1 MNLSELL
8 NPAYLSR
15 FNDLKL
21 LSGIAAD
28 GFLTGLHRSLKHGHG
43 MEFFQYRS
51 YTQGDDL
58 KYIDWKI
65 FARRNQLQIKTF
77 EEKSNTFIYLILDNS
92 ASMGYKG
99 PESPCS
105 KLEYAIM
112 LSAILLNLAANQGD
126 LTGLAVYNEQI
137 EHWISATNKS
147 EQLHQILIAL
157 SNVKPKGKGN
167 HREVWEKLKRKLPG
181 RGIVVFISDML
192 DAQDELP
199 AILKFAKSARYDCLT
214 IQLLDQS
221 EIDLPKL
228 SGVKFRDM
236 ETDVEIAANP
246 HAIHNEY
253 KNKMSDF
260 LDQIKEGLMES
271 GSDFLRIS
279 THEHLGKALRYYLH
293 LREKRN

>member
-8 NPAYLSR
+8 NPAYLNR

-21 LSGIAAD
+21 SSRIAAD

-43 MEFFQYRS
+43 QEFFQYRS

-65 FARRNQLQIKTF
+65 FARHNQLQIKTF

-99 PESPCS
+99 PESHCT

-112 LSAILLNLAANQGD
+112 LSAVLLNLAANQGD
-126 LTGLAVYNEQI
+126 STGLAVYNE
-137 EHWISATNKS
+137 EVELWISATNKT
-147 EQLHQILIAL
+147 EQFHKTLIAL

-167 HREVWEKLKRKLPG
+167 HQEVWEKLKRKLPG

-192 DAQDELP
+192 DARDELP
-199 AILKFAKSARYDCLT
+199 TILKFAKSARYDCLT

-228 SGVKFRDM
+228 SGVKFHDM
-236 ETDVEIAANP
+236 ETDAEVATNP
-246 HAIHNEY
+246 NTIHKEY
-253 KNKMSDF
+253 KDKMGGF
-260 LDQIKEGLMES
+260 LDKIKDELMEN